1 VGTSRRR
8 GPPAKGPDA
17 SPDSTNA
24 NDIDSF
30 APQAEEAREAL
41 RRLLKVQC
49 AGCYR
54 PYMILG
60 IDLSQYID
68 GSEVTGFG
76 KCAATASHRRRAFQP
91 PPAWWPAA
99 APTRPHCLCRSAS
112 AAAACRRDRRHAP
125 SGLHGLRLGSARPE
139 SRPQLRRV
147 RCVGSRWCAP
157 ATTAAPQCVL
167 PLPVVSFRLNLLVVC
182 LRSFSYGLWG
192 DEPDERAFGGGR
204 RCGCRYGVGRTV
216 KQCHCAPSTERA
228 PPREPSF

>member
-1 VGTSRRR
+1 MGTSRRR

-76 KCAATASHRRRAFQP
+76 KCAATAATFEELSTRRLPGGLLLLPRGRTAFAAQP
-91 PPAWWPAA
+91 
-99 APTRPHCLCRSAS
+99 
-112 AAAACRRDRRHAP
+112 
-125 SGLHGLRLGSARPE
+125 LRL
-139 SRPQLRRV
+139 L
-147 RCVGSRWCAP
+147 P
-157 ATTAAPQCVL
+157 AL
-167 PLPVVSFRLNLLVVC
+167 
-182 LRSFSYGLWG
+182 
-192 DEPDERAFGGGR
+192 
-204 RCGCRYGVGRTV
+204 
-216 KQCHCAPSTERA
+216 
-228 PPREPSF
+228 